1 MISKEQAGLI
11 LTITRPYDPVC
22 IGVFGSYA
30 RGEQHKDSDLD
41 LLIDF
46 RRVVNLLD
54 LIGIEQEL
62 TEKLGIKVDL
72 VTLRALNEQI
82 KPFIEKDIKYILK

>member
-1 MISKEQAGLI
+1 MISKEQEGLI
-11 LTITRPYDPVC
+11 LSIIRPYDPVS

-46 RRVVNLLD
+46 RDVVNLLD

-62 TEKLGIKVDL
+62 TEKLGVKVDL

-82 KPFIEKDIKYILK
+82 KPYVEKDIKYILR